1 MSIQIEPNTG
11 FPYTV
16 STLVESGKDV
26 DYIYISDW
34 CNLHVGQLDTN
45 WTMRWDNNRGM
56 IFAFI
61 NKLDA
66 GFFKLAWG

>member
-16 STLVESGKDV
+16 STCTDSKKDT
-26 DYIYISDW
+26 DYVYISDW
-34 CNLHVGQLDTN
+34 CLLHIGKMDKI

-61 NKLDA
+61 DKLDA